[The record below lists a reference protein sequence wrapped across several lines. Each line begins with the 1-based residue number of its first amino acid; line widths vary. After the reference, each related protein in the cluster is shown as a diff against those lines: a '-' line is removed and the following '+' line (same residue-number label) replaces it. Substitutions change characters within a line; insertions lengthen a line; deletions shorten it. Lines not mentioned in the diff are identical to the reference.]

1 MDFIELYNF
10 TDQDIKLFEHWI
22 NKDYIKKWYG
32 NLNDWIY
39 EVNNRNGEFNFIK
52 HFIVNFNDQKIGFCQ
67 YYDCYY
73 AQEEWYKIENVKK
86 TYSIDYLIG
95 EENYLNK
102 GYGKI
107 IIKKLIEKI
116 KTEGGNEIIVQPE
129 LENKASNR
137 VLIANGFKFNKEKN
151 YYYLNLF

>member
-1 MDFIELYNF
+1 MDFIELHNF
-10 TDQDIKLFEHWI
+10 TDEDIKLFEQWI

-52 HFIVNFNDQKIGFCQ
+52 HFIVKSNDQKVGFCQ
-67 YYDCYY
+67 YYDCYH
-73 AQEEWYKIENVKK
+73 AQEEWYKINNQKEK
-86 TYSIDYLIG
+86 YSIDYLIG
-95 EENYLNK
+95 EEEYLNK

-116 KTEGGNEIIVQPE
+116 KTEGGKEIIVQPE
-129 LENKASNR
+129 LENKASNG
-137 VLIANGFKFNKEKN
+137 VLLANGFIYDENNE
-151 YYYLNLF
+151 YYYLKI